1 MEPRRSDRSD
11 LTFKSA
17 FKGVLVALVLMSCV
31 VNVLSLTGSFYMLQV
46 YDRVLTSHNIN
57 TLVAL
62 SVLAVILFG
71 FQIAIN
77 NIQTLPSD
85 YLPGRSVG
93 SLAGIS
99 GTAAVAGVLIT
110 TWIVPVATKVSYAPV
125 FIMGASLVPLS
136 ILSIWLLGG
145 RGERL
150 VDPARAARPTNG
162 ANS

>member
-1 MEPRRSDRSD
+1 MP
-11 LTFKSA
+11 LTNKTVIVTGGA
-17 FKGVLVALVLMSCV
+17 RDIGKAV
-31 VNVLSLTGSFYMLQV
+31 SLK
-46 YDRVLTSHNIN
+46 
-57 TLVAL
+57 
-62 SVLAVILFG
+62 LAAEGAHV
-71 FQIAIN
+71 AIN

-125 FIMGASLVPLS
+125 FAMGASLVPLS

-150 VDPARAARPTNG
+150 VDPTLAADMTNG
-162 ANS
+162 AKS